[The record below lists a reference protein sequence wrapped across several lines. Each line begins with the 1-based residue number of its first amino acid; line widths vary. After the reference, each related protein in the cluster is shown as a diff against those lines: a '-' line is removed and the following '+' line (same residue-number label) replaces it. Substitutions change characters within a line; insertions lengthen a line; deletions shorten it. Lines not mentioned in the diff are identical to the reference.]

1 MSRHDGLARFRKPK
15 SKSPKA
21 AKPFRAAIL
30 RGLGVVAPPL
40 LTVVIFLIVW
50 QTVNEYVLKPVT
62 GAVRELL
69 VYELADVRHDLPITD
84 PVNKTHTDENG
95 YVWKLVDGNEF
106 IPVNVQK
113 TVWDNR
119 GSTIAAAFG
128 QRVLP
133 PLRRHHVSA
142 ACSSSPSSC
151 SSSCWRCTCSASCCR
166 PAYPGRA
173 FGRRSST

>member
-1 MSRHDGLARFRKPK
+1 MDSPAVKPK
-15 SKSPKA
+15 SNSAKA

-119 GSTIAAAFG
+119 GS
-128 QRVLP
+128 QSLP
-133 PLRRHHVSA
+133 RSGNEYYRGVRRHHVFAAVLRYSA
-142 ACSSSPSSC
+142 SSC

-166 PAYPGRA
+166 PAWAGR